1 MIFWRRKEDPSLPP
15 VLDAIM
21 EWLPPLLDS
30 YGLRDT
36 KYKKT
41 RDSVEALGK
50 PPAKPHIGEVAARL
64 LQLTTVTLSSKGWK
78 VEGITPT
85 VTASD
90 IAVQATG
97 NAPLIDFSAR
107 GLAPAVVEALQR
119 SGVDTTRLPEWAR
132 DFQLN
137 ISDLYRAVDMGGG
150 RIQATSPHGNRYE
163 VSMEVMWVFGRL
175 GVAIRFKK
183 K

>member
-41 RDSVEALGK
+41 KDSVEALGK
-50 PPAKPHIGEVAARL
+50 PPAKPHLGEVAARL
-64 LQLTTVTLSSKGWK
+64 LHLTTATLASKGWQVDTVSTTVTAGDVST
-78 VEGITPT
+78 VE
-85 VTASD
+85 
-90 IAVQATG
+90 TG
-97 NAPLIDFSAR
+97 DAPLVDFSAR
-107 GLAPAVVEALQR
+107 GLAPAVLEALQR
-119 SGVDTTRLPEWAR
+119 AGVDITRLPEWAR

-137 ISDLYRAVDMGGG
+137 VSDLYRVVDAGGG
-150 RIQATSPHGNRYE
+150 TIQATSPQGTRYE
-163 VSMEVMWVFGRL
+163 VSVEVMWVFGRL